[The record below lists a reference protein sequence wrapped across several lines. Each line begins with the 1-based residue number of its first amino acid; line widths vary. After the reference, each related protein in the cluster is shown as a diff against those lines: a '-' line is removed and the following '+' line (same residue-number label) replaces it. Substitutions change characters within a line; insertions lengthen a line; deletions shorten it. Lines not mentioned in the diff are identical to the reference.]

1 MRIRTRTAST
11 TAVAAPPPP
20 PFFLREIRF
29 KKDTFGGFF
38 IFNIFKIDL
47 RRLFGPHRAGL
58 SPSRD
63 RPGNERES
71 KQTFRKISNLN
82 LLTICSRFKIVFL
95 FSLNR
100 ASSKP
105 IKRSKMPSGAQIR
118 GGGQGFFYA
127 KRIKNPV
134 PFLGR
139 RFWGQGRFY

>member
-1 MRIRTRTAST
+1 MRIRTSTAST

-63 RPGNERES
+63 MPGNEKESMQTFEPFDRES
-71 KQTFRKISNLN
+71 MQTNLN

-95 FSLNR
+95 FSFNR

-105 IKRSKMPSGAQIR
+105 IKKVKNAIWSPDSGGR
-118 GGGQGFFYA
+118 PRFFFF
-127 KRIKNPV
+127 KND
-134 PFLGR
+134 
-139 RFWGQGRFY
+139 